1 MERTEEYIGII
12 CSHALIF
19 VDFFVRSDYT
29 IKERMEERTKECK
42 EGKKMKNTESVDV
55 EFKELDRK
63 TGKLPESISK
73 EVCAFV
79 NTEGGELYVGVAND
93 GSVVGVGNVD
103 DTMTRLSNTLRDTIL
118 PDVTPFIQIRDE
130 QEDGKPVV
138 KLTASIGTERPY
150 YLKQKGLTPNGVYV
164 RIGSASVPVNEAGI
178 RRMIMDTSGKSFEES
193 RSLNQEL
200 TFDVLSDEMKKK
212 NIEFGTAQMKTL
224 KIIGADG
231 LYTNLALLLSDQCP
245 YTIKAAIFQG
255 TDNAVF
261 RERKEFSGSLLK
273 QLREVFQFL
282 DFYNKTQ
289 ASFKGMDRT
298 DQRDYP
304 EDALREALLNSI
316 IHRDYL
322 FSGSTIINMYD
333 DHIEF
338 NSLGGL
344 VSGLSMEAIMVGIS
358 QSRNPNLAAV
368 FYRLKWVES
377 YGTGIKKIKRLYANS
392 GSEPIFIAV
401 DGAFSVTMS
410 NRNEGNIS
418 SEVVTISKADNKSFA
433 KAKDLVYE
441 YASENGSIS
450 RTEVEEITGFKR
462 TKAYKLL
469 KDMCDA
475 GRLEQQS
482 NGRLTVYLAK

>member
-1 MERTEEYIGII
+1 MMKKNEG
-12 CSHALIF
+12 
-19 VDFFVRSDYT
+19 VD
-29 IKERMEERTKECK
+29 I
-42 EGKKMKNTESVDV
+42 

-79 NTEGGELYVGVAND
+79 NTEGGEIYVGVAND

-118 PDVTPFIQIRDE
+118 PDVSPFIQIRDE
-130 QEDGKPVV
+130 QEDGKVVV

-200 TFDVLSDEMKKK
+200 TFDTLADEMKKK
-212 NIEFGTAQMKTL
+212 NIEFGAVQMKTL
-224 KIIGADG
+224 KMVGADG

-245 YTIKAAIFQG
+245 YTIKTAIFQG
-255 TDNAVF
+255 TDNAIF

-273 QLREVFQFL
+273 QLRDVSQFL

-289 ASFKGMDRT
+289 ASFKGIDRI

-322 FSGSTIINMYD
+322 FSGSTIINMYE

-377 YGTGIKKIKRLYANS
+377 YGTGIKKIKRLYTNS
-392 GSEPIFIAV
+392 GSEPIFTAV
-401 DGAFSVTMS
+401 EGAFSVTRG
-410 NRNEGNIS
+410 NRNEASTS
-418 SEVVTISKADNKSFA
+418 SEIVSIPKADNDSLENAKS
-433 KAKDLVYE
+433 LVYR

-450 RTEVEEITGFKR
+450 RAEVEEITGFKR
-462 TKAYKLL
+462 TKAYRLL
-469 KDMCDA
+469 KEMCDA

-482 NGRLTVYLAK
+482 SGRLTVYLARF

>member
-1 MERTEEYIGII
+1 MKKIEG
-12 CSHALIF
+12 
-19 VDFFVRSDYT
+19 VD
-29 IKERMEERTKECK
+29 I
-42 EGKKMKNTESVDV
+42 

-63 TGKLPESISK
+63 TGRLPESISK
-73 EVCAFV
+73 SVCAFV

-93 GSVVGVGNVD
+93 GTVVGVGNVD

-118 PDVTPFIQIRDE
+118 PDVTPFIQIRDQ
-130 QEDGKPVV
+130 QEDGKTVV
-138 KLTASIGTERPY
+138 KVTASIGTERPY
-150 YLKQKGLTPNGVYV
+150 YLKQNGLTPNGVYV

-178 RRMIMDTSGKSFEES
+178 RRMIMDTSGKLFEES

-200 TFDVLSDEMKKK
+200 TFDVLADEMEKK
-212 NIEFGTAQMKTL
+212 NIDFGSAQMKTL
-224 KIIGADG
+224 KMVGADG

-245 YTIKAAIFQG
+245 FTIKAAIFQG

-261 RERKEFSGSLLK
+261 RERKEFTGSLLK

-289 ASFKGMDRT
+289 ATFNGMDRT

-316 IHRDYL
+316 IHRDYV
-322 FSGSTIINMYD
+322 FSGSTIINMFE

-344 VSGLSMEAIMVGIS
+344 VSGLSMEAIMLGIS

-392 GSEPIFIAV
+392 GSEPIFKAV
-401 DGAFSVTMS
+401 EGAFSVTMS
-410 NRNEGNIS
+410 NRNENKTSSGNTVGT
-418 SEVVTISKADNKSFA
+418 ERKSKDDSDSFENA
-433 KAKDLVYE
+433 KKLIYE
-441 YASENGSIS
+441 YAKDNGSIS
-450 RTEVEEITGFKR
+450 RTEVEEITGFRR
-462 TKAYKLL
+462 TKAYRLIKE
-469 KDMCDA
+469 MCDT
-475 GRLEQQS
+475 GRLELQGS
-482 NGRLTVYLAK
+482 GRLTVYLAK

>member
-1 MERTEEYIGII
+1 MKKIEG
-12 CSHALIF
+12 
-19 VDFFVRSDYT
+19 VD
-29 IKERMEERTKECK
+29 I
-42 EGKKMKNTESVDV
+42 

-63 TGKLPESISK
+63 TGRLPESISK
-73 EVCAFV
+73 SVCAFV

-93 GSVVGVGNVD
+93 GTVVGVGNVD

-118 PDVTPFIQIRDE
+118 PDVTPFIQIRDQ
-130 QEDGKPVV
+130 QEDGKTVV
-138 KLTASIGTERPY
+138 KVTASIGTERPY
-150 YLKQKGLTPNGVYV
+150 YLKQNGLTPNGVYV

-178 RRMIMDTSGKSFEES
+178 KRMIMDTSGKSFEES

-200 TFDVLSDEMKKK
+200 TFDVLADEMEKK
-212 NIEFGTAQMKTL
+212 NIDFGSAQMKTL
-224 KIIGADG
+224 KMVGADG

-245 YTIKAAIFQG
+245 FTIKAAIFQG

-261 RERKEFSGSLLK
+261 RERKEFTGSLLK

-289 ASFKGMDRT
+289 ATFNGMDRT

-304 EDALREALLNSI
+304 EDAIREALLNSI
-316 IHRDYL
+316 IHRDYV
-322 FSGSTIINMYD
+322 FSGSTIINMFE

-344 VSGLSMEAIMVGIS
+344 VSGLSMEAIMLGIS

-392 GSEPIFIAV
+392 GSEPIFKAV
-401 DGAFSVTMS
+401 EGAFSVTMN
-410 NRNEGNIS
+410 NRNENKTSSGNTVGT
-418 SEVVTISKADNKSFA
+418 ERKSKDDSDSFENA
-433 KAKDLVYE
+433 KKLIYE
-441 YASENGSIS
+441 YAKDNGSIS
-450 RTEVEEITGFKR
+450 RTEVEEITGFRR
-462 TKAYKLL
+462 TKAYRLIKE
-469 KDMCDA
+469 MCDT
-475 GRLEQQS
+475 GRLELQGS
-482 NGRLTVYLAK
+482 GRLTVYLAK

>member
-1 MERTEEYIGII
+1 MRKTEG
-12 CSHALIF
+12 
-19 VDFFVRSDYT
+19 
-29 IKERMEERTKECK
+29 
-42 EGKKMKNTESVDV
+42 VDV

-93 GSVVGVGNVD
+93 GSIVGVDNVD

-130 QEDGKPVV
+130 QEEGKSIV
-138 KLTASIGTERPY
+138 KVTASIGTERPY

-178 RRMIMDTSGKSFEES
+178 RSMIMDTSGKSFEES
-193 RSLNQEL
+193 RSLNQDL
-200 TFDVLSDEMKKK
+200 TFDALADEMKKK
-212 NIEFGTAQMKTL
+212 NIEFGAAQMKTL
-224 KIIGADG
+224 KLIGADG

-245 YTIKAAIFQG
+245 YTIKTAIFQG

-261 RERKEFSGSLLK
+261 RERKEFSGSLLN
-273 QLREVFQFL
+273 QLSDVFQFL

-289 ASFKGMDRT
+289 AIFKGMDRV

-322 FSGSTIINMYD
+322 FSGSTIINMYE

-392 GSEPIFIAV
+392 VSKPIFTAV
-401 DGAFSVTMS
+401 EGAFSVTMS
-410 NRNEGNIS
+410 NRNEGIKS
-418 SEVVTISKADNKSFA
+418 SENNAKPANVPNVDNDSFE
-433 KAKDLVYE
+433 KAKEFVYD
-441 YASENGSIS
+441 YARKNGSIS
-450 RTEVEEITGFKR
+450 RVEVEEMTGFKR
-462 TKAYKLL
+462 TKAFKLI
-469 KDMCDA
+469 KEMCDA
-475 GRLEQQS
+475 GKLEQQRM
-482 NGRLTVYLAK
+482 GRLTVYLAKVV

>member
-1 MERTEEYIGII
+1 MKKTEG
-12 CSHALIF
+12 
-19 VDFFVRSDYT
+19 VD
-29 IKERMEERTKECK
+29 I
-42 EGKKMKNTESVDV
+42 

-63 TGKLPESISK
+63 TGKLPESVAK

-79 NTEGGELYVGVAND
+79 NTEGGELYVGVADD
-93 GSVVGVGNVD
+93 GSVVGVSDVD

-118 PDVTPFIQIRDE
+118 PDVTPFIQIRNE
-130 QEDGKPVV
+130 QEEGKAIVR
-138 KLTASIGTERPY
+138 LIASIGTERPY

-200 TFDVLSDEMKKK
+200 SFDVLSEEMKKR
-212 NIEFGTAQMKTL
+212 NIEFGVSQMKTL
-224 KIIGADG
+224 KMIGSDG

-255 TDNAVF
+255 SDNGVF
-261 RERKEFSGSLLK
+261 RERREFSGSLLK
-273 QLREVFQFL
+273 QLGEVFQFL
-282 DFYNKTQ
+282 DFYNKTK
-289 ASFKGMDRT
+289 AAFKGMDRI

-322 FSGSTIINMYD
+322 FSGSTIINMYE

-344 VSGLSMEAIMVGIS
+344 VSGLSMDAIMVGIS

-368 FYRLKWVES
+368 FYRMKWVES
-377 YGTGIKKIKRLYANS
+377 YGTGIKKIKQLYANLDRK
-392 GSEPIFIAV
+392 PVFTAV
-401 DGAFSVTMS
+401 EGAFSVSMS
-410 NRNEGNIS
+410 NCNECRTLTETDA
-418 SEVVTISKADNKSFA
+418 EVVNTHKTDNESFE
-433 KAKDLVYE
+433 KAKELVYE
-441 YASENGSIS
+441 YICKNGSIS
-450 RTEVEEITGFKR
+450 RSDVEGITGFKR
-462 TKAYKLL
+462 SKSYRVL
-469 KDMCDA
+469 KEMCDS
-475 GRLEQQS
+475 GRLVQKS
-482 NGRLTVYLAK
+482 NGRLTVYSVR

>member
-1 MERTEEYIGII
+1 MKKTEG
-12 CSHALIF
+12 
-19 VDFFVRSDYT
+19 VD
-29 IKERMEERTKECK
+29 I
-42 EGKKMKNTESVDV
+42 

-63 TGKLPESISK
+63 TGKIPESVSK

-79 NTEGGELYVGVAND
+79 NTEGGELYIGVAND
-93 GSVVGVGNVD
+93 GSVVGITNVD

-130 QEDGKPVV
+130 QEDGKPIV
-138 KLTASIGTERPY
+138 KVTTSIGTERPY

-178 RRMIMDTSGKSFEES
+178 RTMIMDTSGKSFEES

-200 TFDVLSDEMKKK
+200 TFDVFADEMKRK
-212 NIEFGTAQMKTL
+212 NIEFGIAQMKTL
-224 KIIGADG
+224 KMVGADG

-245 YTIKAAIFQG
+245 YTIKSAIFQG
-255 TDNAVF
+255 SDNAVF
-261 RERKEFSGSLLK
+261 RERKEFCGSLLK
-273 QLREVFQFL
+273 QLSEVFQFL

-289 ASFKGMDRT
+289 ATFKGMDRT

-322 FSGSTIINMYD
+322 FSGSTIINMYE

-344 VSGLSMEAIMVGIS
+344 VSGLSMEAIMIGIS

-392 GSEPIFIAV
+392 GSEPIFTAV
-401 DGAFSVTMS
+401 EGAFSVTMS
-410 NRNEGNIS
+410 NRNEVKMSSGVLNIL
-418 SEVVTISKADNKSFA
+418 KADNKSFA
-433 KAKDLVYE
+433 KAKDLVVE
-441 YASENGSIS
+441 YVCKNGSIS

-469 KDMCDA
+469 KEMCDD

>member
-1 MERTEEYIGII
+1 MKKIEG
-12 CSHALIF
+12 
-19 VDFFVRSDYT
+19 VD
-29 IKERMEERTKECK
+29 I
-42 EGKKMKNTESVDV
+42 

-63 TGKLPESISK
+63 TGRLPESISK
-73 EVCAFV
+73 SVCAFV

-93 GSVVGVGNVD
+93 GTVVGVGNVD

-118 PDVTPFIQIRDE
+118 PDVTPFIQIRDQ
-130 QEDGKPVV
+130 QEDGKTVV
-138 KLTASIGTERPY
+138 KMTASIGTERPY
-150 YLKQKGLTPNGVYV
+150 YLKQNGLTPNGVYV

-200 TFDVLSDEMKKK
+200 TFDILADEMEKK
-212 NIEFGTAQMKTL
+212 NIDFGSAQMKTL
-224 KIIGADG
+224 KMVGADG

-245 YTIKAAIFQG
+245 FTIKAAIFQG

-261 RERKEFSGSLLK
+261 RERKEFTGSLLK

-289 ASFKGMDRT
+289 ATFNGMDRT

-316 IHRDYL
+316 IHRDYV
-322 FSGSTIINMYD
+322 FSGSTIINMFE

-344 VSGLSMEAIMVGIS
+344 VSGLSMEAIMLGIS

-392 GSEPIFIAV
+392 GSEPIFKAV
-401 DGAFSVTMS
+401 EGAFSVTMS
-410 NRNEGNIS
+410 NRNENKTSSGNTFGT
-418 SEVVTISKADNKSFA
+418 ERKSKDDSDSFENA
-433 KAKDLVYE
+433 KKLVYE
-441 YASENGSIS
+441 YAKDNGSIS
-450 RTEVEEITGFKR
+450 RTEVEEITGFRR
-462 TKAYKLL
+462 TKAYRLIKE
-469 KDMCDA
+469 MCDT
-475 GRLEQQS
+475 GRLELQGS
-482 NGRLTVYLAK
+482 GRLTVYLAK

>member
-1 MERTEEYIGII
+1 MKKIEG
-12 CSHALIF
+12 
-19 VDFFVRSDYT
+19 VD
-29 IKERMEERTKECK
+29 I
-42 EGKKMKNTESVDV
+42 

-63 TGKLPESISK
+63 TGRLPESISK
-73 EVCAFV
+73 SVCAFV

-93 GSVVGVGNVD
+93 GTVVGVGNVD
-103 DTMTRLSNTLRDTIL
+103 DTMIRLSNTLRDTIL
-118 PDVTPFIQIRDE
+118 PDVTPFIQIRDQ
-130 QEDGKPVV
+130 QEDGKTVV
-138 KLTASIGTERPY
+138 KMTASIGTERPY
-150 YLKQKGLTPNGVYV
+150 YLKQNGLTPNGVYV

-200 TFDVLSDEMKKK
+200 TFDILADEMEKK
-212 NIEFGTAQMKTL
+212 NIDFGSAQMKTL
-224 KIIGADG
+224 KMVGADG

-245 YTIKAAIFQG
+245 FTIKAAIFQG

-261 RERKEFSGSLLK
+261 RERKEFTGSLLK

-289 ASFKGMDRT
+289 ATFNGMDRT

-316 IHRDYL
+316 IHRDYV
-322 FSGSTIINMYD
+322 FSGSTIINMFE

-344 VSGLSMEAIMVGIS
+344 VSGLSMEAIMLGIS

-392 GSEPIFIAV
+392 GSEPIFKAV
-401 DGAFSVTMS
+401 EGAFSVTMS
-410 NRNEGNIS
+410 NRNENKTSSGNTFGT
-418 SEVVTISKADNKSFA
+418 ERKSKDDSDSFENA
-433 KAKDLVYE
+433 KKLVYE
-441 YASENGSIS
+441 YAKDNGSIS
-450 RTEVEEITGFKR
+450 RTEVEEITGFRR
-462 TKAYKLL
+462 TKAYRLIKE
-469 KDMCDA
+469 MCDT
-475 GRLEQQS
+475 GRLELQGS
-482 NGRLTVYLAK
+482 GRLTVYLAK

>member
-1 MERTEEYIGII
+1 MKKIEG
-12 CSHALIF
+12 
-19 VDFFVRSDYT
+19 VD
-29 IKERMEERTKECK
+29 I
-42 EGKKMKNTESVDV
+42 

-63 TGKLPESISK
+63 TGRLPESISK
-73 EVCAFV
+73 SVCAFV

-93 GSVVGVGNVD
+93 GTVVGVGNVD

-118 PDVTPFIQIRDE
+118 PDVTPFIQIRDQ
-130 QEDGKPVV
+130 QEDGKTVV
-138 KLTASIGTERPY
+138 KVTASIGTERPY
-150 YLKQKGLTPNGVYV
+150 YLKQNGLTPNGVYV

-200 TFDVLSDEMKKK
+200 TFDILADEMEKK
-212 NIEFGTAQMKTL
+212 NIDFGSAQMKTL
-224 KIIGADG
+224 KMVGADG

-245 YTIKAAIFQG
+245 FTIKAAIFQG

-261 RERKEFSGSLLK
+261 RERKEFTGSLLK

-289 ASFKGMDRT
+289 ATFNGMDRT

-316 IHRDYL
+316 IHRDYV
-322 FSGSTIINMYD
+322 FSGSTIINMFE

-344 VSGLSMEAIMVGIS
+344 VSGLSMEAIMLGIS

-392 GSEPIFIAV
+392 GSEPIFKAV
-401 DGAFSVTMS
+401 EGAFSVTMS
-410 NRNEGNIS
+410 NRNENKTSYGNTFGT
-418 SEVVTISKADNKSFA
+418 ERKSKDDSDSFENA
-433 KAKDLVYE
+433 KKLVYE
-441 YASENGSIS
+441 YAKDNGSIT
-450 RTEVEEITGFKR
+450 RTEVEEITGFRR
-462 TKAYKLL
+462 TKAYRLIKE
-469 KDMCDA
+469 MCDT
-475 GRLEQQS
+475 GRLELQGS
-482 NGRLTVYLAK
+482 GRLTVYLAK

>member
-1 MERTEEYIGII
+1 MKKIEG
-12 CSHALIF
+12 
-19 VDFFVRSDYT
+19 VD
-29 IKERMEERTKECK
+29 I
-42 EGKKMKNTESVDV
+42 

-63 TGKLPESISK
+63 TGRLPESISK
-73 EVCAFV
+73 SVCAFV

-93 GSVVGVGNVD
+93 GTVVGVGNVD

-118 PDVTPFIQIRDE
+118 PDVTPFIQIRDQ
-130 QEDGKPVV
+130 QEDGKTVV
-138 KLTASIGTERPY
+138 KVTASIGTERPY
-150 YLKQKGLTPNGVYV
+150 YLKQNGLTPNGVYV
-164 RIGSASVPVNEAGI
+164 RIGSASVPVNEVGI
-178 RRMIMDTSGKSFEES
+178 RRMIMDTSGKLFEES

-200 TFDVLSDEMKKK
+200 TFDILADEMEKK
-212 NIEFGTAQMKTL
+212 NIDFGSAQMKTL
-224 KIIGADG
+224 KMIGADG

-245 YTIKAAIFQG
+245 FTIKAAIFQG

-261 RERKEFSGSLLK
+261 RERKEFTGSLLK

-289 ASFKGMDRT
+289 ATFNGMDRT

-316 IHRDYL
+316 IHRDYV
-322 FSGSTIINMYD
+322 FSGSTIINMFE

-344 VSGLSMEAIMVGIS
+344 VSGLSMEAIMLGIS

-392 GSEPIFIAV
+392 GSEPIFKAV
-401 DGAFSVTMS
+401 EGAFSVTMS
-410 NRNEGNIS
+410 NRNENKTSSGNTVGT
-418 SEVVTISKADNKSFA
+418 ERKSKDDSDSFENA
-433 KAKDLVYE
+433 KKLIYE
-441 YASENGSIS
+441 YAKDNGSIS
-450 RTEVEEITGFKR
+450 RTEVEEITGFRR
-462 TKAYKLL
+462 TKAYRLIKE
-469 KDMCDA
+469 MCDT
-475 GRLEQQS
+475 GRLELQGS
-482 NGRLTVYLAK
+482 GRLTVYLAK

>member
-1 MERTEEYIGII
+1 MKKIEG
-12 CSHALIF
+12 
-19 VDFFVRSDYT
+19 VD
-29 IKERMEERTKECK
+29 I
-42 EGKKMKNTESVDV
+42 

-63 TGKLPESISK
+63 TGRLPESISK
-73 EVCAFV
+73 SVCAFV

-93 GSVVGVGNVD
+93 GTVVGVGNVD

-118 PDVTPFIQIRDE
+118 PDVTPFTQIRDQ
-130 QEDGKPVV
+130 QEDGKTVV
-138 KLTASIGTERPY
+138 KVTASIGTERPY
-150 YLKQKGLTPNGVYV
+150 YLKQNGLTPNGVYV

-178 RRMIMDTSGKSFEES
+178 RRMIMDTSGKLFEES

-200 TFDVLSDEMKKK
+200 TFDVLADEMEKK
-212 NIEFGTAQMKTL
+212 NIDFGSAQMKTL
-224 KIIGADG
+224 KMVGADG

-245 YTIKAAIFQG
+245 FTIKAAIFQG

-261 RERKEFSGSLLK
+261 RERKEFTGSLLK

-289 ASFKGMDRT
+289 ATFNGMDRT

-316 IHRDYL
+316 IHRDYV
-322 FSGSTIINMYD
+322 FSGSTIINMFE

-344 VSGLSMEAIMVGIS
+344 VSGLSMEAIMLGIS

-377 YGTGIKKIKRLYANS
+377 YGIGIKKIKRLYANS
-392 GSEPIFIAV
+392 GSEPIFKAV
-401 DGAFSVTMS
+401 EGAFSVTMS
-410 NRNEGNIS
+410 NRNENKTSSGNTVGT
-418 SEVVTISKADNKSFA
+418 ERKSKDDSDSFENA
-433 KAKDLVYE
+433 KKLVYE
-441 YASENGSIS
+441 YAKDNGSIS
-450 RTEVEEITGFKR
+450 RTEVEEITGFRR
-462 TKAYKLL
+462 TKAYRLIKE
-469 KDMCDA
+469 MCDT
-475 GRLEQQS
+475 GRLELQGS
-482 NGRLTVYLAK
+482 GRLTVYLAK

>member
-1 MERTEEYIGII
+1 MKKIEG
-12 CSHALIF
+12 
-19 VDFFVRSDYT
+19 VD
-29 IKERMEERTKECK
+29 I
-42 EGKKMKNTESVDV
+42 

-79 NTEGGELYVGVAND
+79 NTVGGELYVGVAND
-93 GSVVGVGNVD
+93 GSVVGVDNAD

-118 PDVTPFIQIRDE
+118 PDVTPFIQIREE
-130 QEDGKPVV
+130 QEDGKTIV
-138 KLTASIGTERPY
+138 KLTASVGTERPY

-164 RIGSASVPVNEAGI
+164 RIGSASVPVNETGI
-178 RRMIMDTSGKSFEES
+178 RRMIMDTSGKSFEEN
-193 RSLNQEL
+193 RSLNQDL
-200 TFDVLSDEMKKK
+200 TFDTLADEMEKK
-212 NIEFGTAQMKTL
+212 NIAFGTAQMKTL
-224 KIIGADG
+224 KMIGADD

-255 TDNAVF
+255 SDNAVF

-273 QLREVFQFL
+273 QLSEVFRFL

-289 ASFKGMDRT
+289 ATFNGMDRI

-304 EDALREALLNSI
+304 EEALREALLNSI
-316 IHRDYL
+316 IHRDYS
-322 FSGSTIINMYD
+322 FSGSTIINMFE
-333 DHIEF
+333 DHVEF

-377 YGTGIKKIKRLYANS
+377 YGTGIKKIKRLYENS
-392 GSEPIFIAV
+392 GSEPIFTAV
-401 DGAFSVTMS
+401 EGAFSVIMS
-410 NRNEGNIS
+410 NRNEVNIS
-418 SEVVTISKADNKSFA
+418 SEKTHEAVGAPKTADDSFE
-433 KAKDLVYE
+433 KAKDNVYE
-441 YASENGSIS
+441 YAREHGNIS
-450 RTEVEEITGFKR
+450 RIEVEEITGFKR
-462 TKAYKLL
+462 TKAYKLV
-469 KDMCDA
+469 KEMCDD

-482 NGRLTVYLAK
+482 SGRLTVYLVK

>member
-1 MERTEEYIGII
+1 MKKIEG
-12 CSHALIF
+12 
-19 VDFFVRSDYT
+19 VD
-29 IKERMEERTKECK
+29 I
-42 EGKKMKNTESVDV
+42 

-63 TGKLPESISK
+63 TGRLPESISK
-73 EVCAFV
+73 SVCAFV

-93 GSVVGVGNVD
+93 GTVVGVGNVD

-118 PDVTPFIQIRDE
+118 PDVTPFIQIRDQ
-130 QEDGKPVV
+130 QEDGKTVV
-138 KLTASIGTERPY
+138 KMTASIGTERPY
-150 YLKQKGLTPNGVYV
+150 YLKQNGLTPNGVYV

-200 TFDVLSDEMKKK
+200 TFDILADEMEKK
-212 NIEFGTAQMKTL
+212 NIDFGSAQMKTL
-224 KIIGADG
+224 KMVGADG

-245 YTIKAAIFQG
+245 FTIKAAIFQG

-261 RERKEFSGSLLK
+261 RERKEFTGSLLK

-289 ASFKGMDRT
+289 ATFNGMDRT

-316 IHRDYL
+316 IHRDYV
-322 FSGSTIINMYD
+322 FSGSTIINMFE

-344 VSGLSMEAIMVGIS
+344 VSGLSMEAIMLGIS

-392 GSEPIFIAV
+392 GSEPIFKAV
-401 DGAFSVTMS
+401 EGAFSVTMS
-410 NRNEGNIS
+410 NRNENNTSSGNTVGI
-418 SEVVTISKADNKSFA
+418 ERKSKDDSDSFENA
-433 KAKDLVYE
+433 KKLVYE
-441 YASENGSIS
+441 YAKDNGSIS
-450 RTEVEEITGFKR
+450 RTEVEEITGFRR
-462 TKAYKLL
+462 TKAYRLIKE
-469 KDMCDA
+469 MCDT
-475 GRLEQQS
+475 GRLELQGS
-482 NGRLTVYLAK
+482 GRLTVYLAK